1 MPTFSLFRRAN
12 PAALRALGL
21 TAIALMAIASP
32 VVFAQTAWPTKPVKI
47 IVAAGAGS
55 SVDVFARVLGDRL
68 AQSLGQPFVVEPR
81 PGANGAIA
89 GQAVATAKPDGYT
102 FLFAGN
108 SALVINPLMAKSL
121 PYNGETDLVAVA
133 PVVYVPLAIAV
144 RDDHPA
150 RTIQD
155 LLAQSRAKESF
166 FATPGAA
173 SLSRLIGEN
182 INEKTGTKFVNIAY
196 PTGGAAQMDLIGGRV
211 PLLIDGLGGLAPH
224 IKSGKMRLLA
234 VSTATRAKEFPDVPT
249 IAEAI
254 PGFVVPGINSVVAP
268 AGTPAEIMDLLNK
281 KINEITQDR
290 SIIERFA
297 TMGGDAAVGTRAD
310 LERLLKDQRVT
321 FKRLIEQAKI
331 KEE

>member
-1 MPTFSLFRRAN
+1 MDTDSFFRRTNLAI
-12 PAALRALGL
+12 RVI
-21 TAIALMAIASP
+21 AIAFIAATGSTAS
-32 VVFAQTAWPTKPVKI
+32 AQTAAWPTKPVKI
-47 IVAAGAGS
+47 VVAAGAGS

-68 AQSLGQPFVVEPR
+68 SQSLGQPVVIEPR

-89 GQAVATAKPDGYT
+89 GQVVATAKPDGYT

-108 SALVINPLMAKSL
+108 SALVINPLMAKNL
-121 PYNGETDLVAVA
+121 PYNGEKDLVAVA

-144 RDDHPA
+144 RDDNPA
-150 RTIQD
+150 RTIQE
-155 LLAQSRAKESF
+155 LLAQSRGKESF

-173 SLSRLIGEN
+173 SLARLIGEN
-182 INEKTGTKFVNIAY
+182 LNEKAGTKFVNIAY
-196 PTGGAAQMDLIGGRV
+196 PTSGAAQTDLIGGRV
-211 PLLIDGLGGLAPH
+211 PMLIDGLGGIASH
-224 IKSGKMRLLA
+224 VKSGRMRLLA

-268 AGTPAEIMDLLNK
+268 AGTPPEILDLMNK
-281 KINEITQDR
+281 KINEITQDGG
-290 SIIERFA
+290 IADRFA
-297 TMGGDAAVGTRAD
+297 TMGGDAASGSRAD
-310 LERLLKDQRVT
+310 LERLLKDQHVT

>member
-1 MPTFSLFRRAN
+1 MHTYPFFRRVDTGISRRGRWA
-12 PAALRALGL
+12 
-21 TAIALMAIASP
+21 MAIFIAMATAAVS
-32 VVFAQTAWPTKPVKI
+32 AQTAWPNRSVKLV
-47 IVAAGAGS
+47 VAAGAGS

-89 GQAVATAKPDGYT
+89 GQAVASAKPDGYT

-108 SALVINPLMAKSL
+108 SALVINPLMAKNL
-121 PYNGETDLVAVA
+121 AYNGEKDLVAVA

-150 RTIQD
+150 RTIQE
-155 LLAQSRAKESF
+155 LLAQSRGKESF

-173 SLSRLIGEN
+173 SLSRLIGEHLN
-182 INEKTGTKFVNIAY
+182 DKAGTKFINIAY
-196 PTGGAAQMDLIGGRV
+196 PTSGAAQTDLLGGRV
-211 PLLIDGLGGLAPH
+211 PMLIDGLGGITSQ

-254 PGFVVPGINSVVAP
+254 PGFVVPGINSIVAP
-268 AGTPAEIMDLLNK
+268 AGTPPEIMDLLNK
-281 KINEITQDR
+281 KVNEITSDR
-290 SIIERFA
+290 SIVERFA
-297 TMGGDAAVGTRAD
+297 TMGGDAATGTRAD
-310 LERLLKDQRVT
+310 LDRLLKDQRVT

-331 KEE
+331 KED